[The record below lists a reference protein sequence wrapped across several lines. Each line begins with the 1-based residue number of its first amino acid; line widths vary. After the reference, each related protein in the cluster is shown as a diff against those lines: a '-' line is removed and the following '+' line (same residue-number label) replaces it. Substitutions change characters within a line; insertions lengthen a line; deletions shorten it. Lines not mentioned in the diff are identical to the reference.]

1 MTYGLLGEHLSHSY
15 SPLIHSMLG
24 DYEYR
29 LFEVAPCDIE
39 GFVKCGDFQGLNVTV
54 PYKKTVMPFL
64 DSLSERA
71 ERIGSVNVIV
81 RRPDG
86 TLFGDNTDY
95 YGFYCLV
102 KSSRIQI
109 KDKKVLVLGSGGAS
123 LAVKAVLSDME
134 AGSVTV
140 ISRSG
145 EDNYE
150 NISRHYDADVI
161 VNTTPVGMYPKNG
174 ESPLDISPFKK
185 LSGVIDIIYNPIKT
199 ALVLQA
205 EELGIPAV
213 GGLRMLA
220 AQAVATWEVFFSK
233 EAGGKLVDKI
243 EKKLSS
249 KMKNVVIIGMPGSG
263 KTTLARRLAAMTGR
277 EFIDIDAEITKAS
290 GKTALEIFET
300 EGEGAFRDLEAKIT
314 AEVCKMSGCIIST
327 GGGVVTRKENKN
339 SIRQNATVVFLFR
352 NINTLATRGRPLSIT
367 NSPEALWEARSPMY
381 NEWSDIKMLN
391 MGVNP
396 TAKNLIRALGLDY
409 IKRENG
415 DNK

>member
-39 GFVKCGDFQGLNVTV
+39 GFVRSGDFQGLNVTV

-161 VNTTPVGMYPKNG
+161 VNTTPVGMYPHVDECPRIPYDGLTTEHICYDLLYNPDTTLFMKKSAEAGASVKNG
-174 ESPLDISPFKK
+174 LEML
-185 LSGVIDIIYNPIKT
+185 L
-199 ALVLQA
+199 LQA
-205 EELGIPAV
+205 FVSWNI
-213 GGLRMLA
+213 
-220 AQAVATWEVFFSK
+220 W
-233 EAGGKLVDKI
+233 
-243 EKKLSS
+243 KK
-249 KMKNVVIIGMPGSG
+249 
-263 KTTLARRLAAMTGR
+263 
-277 EFIDIDAEITKAS
+277 
-290 GKTALEIFET
+290 
-300 EGEGAFRDLEAKIT
+300 
-314 AEVCKMSGCIIST
+314 
-327 GGGVVTRKENKN
+327 
-339 SIRQNATVVFLFR
+339 
-352 NINTLATRGRPLSIT
+352 
-367 NSPEALWEARSPMY
+367 
-381 NEWSDIKMLN
+381 
-391 MGVNP
+391 
-396 TAKNLIRALGLDY
+396 
-409 IKRENG
+409 
-415 DNK
+415 